1 MKIDMKIENPEVLEK
16 FRQAHMRLGPE
27 VREAAMKGA
36 TLIAGEA
43 RENLSGKVL
52 KVQTGR
58 LRASILPLITRD
70 TPDRVTAEVGTNVEY
85 ARIHELGGT
94 IKPNRAEW
102 LRFNIPGVGW
112 RSAKEVR
119 IPARPFMG
127 PALEK
132 SLDRIAFLLESAV
145 KRAFE

>member
-1 MKIDMKIENPEVLEK
+1 M
-16 FRQAHMRLGPE
+16 
-27 VREAAMKGA
+27 
-36 TLIAGEA
+36 
-43 RENLSGKVL
+43 L